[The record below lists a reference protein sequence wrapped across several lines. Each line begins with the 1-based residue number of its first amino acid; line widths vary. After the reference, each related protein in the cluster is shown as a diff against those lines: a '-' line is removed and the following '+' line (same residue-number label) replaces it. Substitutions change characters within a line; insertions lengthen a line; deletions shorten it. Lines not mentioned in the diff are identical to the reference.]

1 MYDSSKDNL
10 IPITEIAD
18 NLGLVFRKHD
28 FSEEDYIP
36 ITMIAIK
43 MLFSD

>member
-36 ITMIAIK
+36 ITMIPI
-43 MLFSD
+43 